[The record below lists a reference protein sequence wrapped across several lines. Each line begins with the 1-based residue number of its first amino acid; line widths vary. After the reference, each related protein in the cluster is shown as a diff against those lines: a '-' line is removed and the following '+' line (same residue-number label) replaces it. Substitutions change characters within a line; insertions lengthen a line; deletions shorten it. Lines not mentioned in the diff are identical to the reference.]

1 MLHRQQEELQR
12 VVVVVAAAAAAVVAA
27 AVVVDVGVD
36 VEADVGILLVHLER
50 KVWIGAGQG

>member
-12 VVVVVAAAAAAVVAA
+12 VVVVA